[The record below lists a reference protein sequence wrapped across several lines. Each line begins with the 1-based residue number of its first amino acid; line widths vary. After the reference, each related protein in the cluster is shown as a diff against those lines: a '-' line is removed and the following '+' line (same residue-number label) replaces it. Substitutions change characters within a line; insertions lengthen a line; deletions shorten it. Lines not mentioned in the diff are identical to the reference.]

1 MPPAWGPAGKRRGPP
16 SVGMPL
22 LADAPTR
29 LKKVC
34 GPHCNRRPGCRR
46 PRGVPGA
53 ALAVRLPGLVL
64 PRRGRSRCPA
74 AAAPPVA
81 RPARRSGRPAPHR
94 VAGGRCG
101 PAPCRPSRRL
111 RRAAAGRG
119 RPAVAVSCRRPFR
132 AAGHPPPG
140 GPPLAARRG
149 VGGGPTC
156 RPAACSPGA
165 ACRRRLGAALRPRP
179 SLLRAPGRGGAGAAV
194 KMPARRPFA
203 PVRWCAAARGLVF
216 RPLRRAVAAAGKEK
230 AGLAAG
236 FPGVSLIR
244 TPFSCR

>member
-1 MPPAWGPAGKRRGPP
+1 MRCCGLFSCLHLVPPAWGPAGKRRGPP

-29 LKKVC
+29 LKRYARLPCRCAAAALSGLRRC
-34 GPHCNRRPGCRR
+34 GGSA
-46 PRGVPGA
+46 G

-119 RPAVAVSCRRPFR
+119 RPAVAVSSRRPFG

-165 ACRRRLGAALRPRP
+165 AFRRRLGAALRPRP

-194 KMPARRPFA
+194 KCPPGA
-203 PVRWCAAARGLVF
+203 PSPRCCGA
-216 RPLRRAVAAAGKEK
+216 LRRGGCRCGGKRESRPCGRLSGK
-230 AGLAAG
+230 AEN
-236 FPGVSLIR
+236 
-244 TPFSCR
+244 

>member
-1 MPPAWGPAGKRRGPP
+1 MGSRRKTAGPALRRQCRY
-16 SVGMPL
+16 SLTL
-22 LADAPTR
+22 LR
-29 LKKVC
+29 GLKVC

-81 RPARRSGRPAPHR
+81 RPARRSGRPAPRR

-119 RPAVAVSCRRPFR
+119 RPAVAVSSRRPFG

-140 GPPLAARRG
+140 GPPWPPGAGWAAG
-149 VGGGPTC
+149 QPVGPPRVLLVLRSGAGSGPHC
-156 RPAACSPGA
+156 GPGPPSSGRPGA
-165 ACRRRLGAALRPRP
+165 AA
-179 SLLRAPGRGGAGAAV
+179 RAP
-194 KMPARRPFA
+194 P
-203 PVRWCAAARGLVF
+203 
-216 RPLRRAVAAAGKEK
+216 
-230 AGLAAG
+230 
-236 FPGVSLIR
+236 
-244 TPFSCR
+244 